1 MGIGE
6 DRLLQ
11 IFISGIWGCLLD
23 RATVGASEH
32 MEMNILKGEKGV
44 ALVIALLMLLVL
56 TLIGISS
63 IGTTTFETSISGN
76 ERVRADAFYAAE
88 AGIQVAINQIP
99 DNTNPIP
106 KTRIKED
113 SYYWSG
119 GATDEGGPQ
128 SLTSLGLH
136 PKAGFDSSWAFKR
149 FQLNTTGKFF
159 STTKELEVQV
169 SYGPFR
175 PGTDYN

>member
-1 MGIGE
+1 MKK
-6 DRLLQ
+6 
-11 IFISGIWGCLLD
+11 
-23 RATVGASEH
+23 
-32 MEMNILKGEKGV
+32 NILREKRGV
-44 ALVIALLMLLVL
+44 ALIIALLMLLVL

-63 IGTTTFETSISGN
+63 INTTTFETSISGN

-106 KTRIKED
+106 KTTLKED

-119 GATDEGGPQ
+119 GTNDEGSPK
-128 SLTSLGLH
+128 SPKNLGLH
-136 PKAGFDSSWAFKR
+136 PKAGFDSSWAFER
-149 FQLNTTGKFF
+149 FQLNTTGRF
-159 STTKELEVQV
+159 SATTKEIEVQV

-175 PGTDYN
+175 MGTEYN